1 MRHKNFAPINTKGN
15 ELTPS
20 AKRILNQLESENH
33 LSEEELLKLGKDPLR
48 FKQIVDQFDNGEL
61 QLEQSI
67 IEALN
72 SIPVPEGL
80 KDSIMEKIRS
90 KEQKETI
97 TDRKDFQLAFCTAQ

>member
-1 MRHKNFAPINTKGN
+1 MNSHHP
-15 ELTPS
+15 L
-20 AKRILNQLESENH
+20 KRILNQLESENH

-48 FKQIVDQFDNGEL
+48 LKQIVDQFDNGEL

-80 KDSIMEKIRS
+80 KVSIIEKIRS
-90 KEQKETI
+90 KKEQK
-97 TDRKDFQLAFCTAQ
+97 KQ